1 MNAPRL
7 IGVFLKKMKQSR
19 PAIITIL
26 GHVDHGKTSLLD
38 YIRSA
43 NVASKEHGGITQHIG
58 AYQASFNEQLITFI
72 DTPGHSAFEKM
83 RSRGA
88 QVADIAVLVVAAD
101 DGLMPQTI
109 EAIKHIK
116 AAGSAMIV
124 AVNKIDLPGINLEV
138 QLQKI
143 KKQLSDH
150 EILVEEYGGD
160 VPVIPLSA
168 KTGDG
173 VDKLL
178 EMLVLMGEMKEL
190 TADPIQPPSGVVI
203 EAKQDKFKGPVTTIL
218 IKDGTLRKGDSLL
231 VGGVK
236 GKARGMFDYNGVA
249 LDSAGPSTPVEVL
262 GLEEV
267 PAVGAILGEMGV
279 ARDAKQTQS
288 LIEKLRNE
296 DTQVLAVVVRADN
309 QGSLEAIEEALGK
322 FNEDGLE
329 HLKVVAS
336 GTGEINDGDVK
347 AAISG
352 KGIVLGF
359 NVKVGN
365 TASKLADHD
374 KVLIRTYTVIYEL
387 IDEMKDVVDGMLK
400 VSQLDEVFGT
410 ATVLAEFPFGKLE
423 RIAGCR
429 VLDGVIAKGPKVR
442 VVRGKIDGDT
452 GEVSGEVEVIGEGR
466 IKSLKKGRDEIQSVD
481 KGAECGIMFD
491 TEIDWRVGDIIQTFR
506 LL

>member
-1 MNAPRL
+1 MNTT
-7 IGVFLKKMKQSR
+7 R
-19 PAIITIL
+19 PAIVTIL

-38 YIRSA
+38 YIRKA

-58 AYQASFNEQLITFI
+58 AYQAIHNGQLITFI

-116 AAGSAMIV
+116 AAKSAMIV
-124 AVNKIDLPGINLEV
+124 AVNKIDLPDINLEV

-160 VPVIPLSA
+160 VPIVPLSA

-178 EMLVLMGEMKEL
+178 EMILLIGEMSEL
-190 TADPIQPPSGVVI
+190 VGDPDVLASGVVI
-203 EAKQDKFKGPVTTIL
+203 EAKQDKFRGPVTTIL
-218 IKDGTLRKGDSLL
+218 IKDGTLSKGETMM

-236 GKARGMFDYNGVA
+236 GKARGMFDYNGA
-249 LDSAGPSTPVEVL
+249 PIENAGPSTPVEVL

-267 PAVGAILGEMGV
+267 PAVGALMGEV
-279 ARDAKQTQS
+279 ATVRDAKPTQS

-296 DTQVLAVVVRADN
+296 DAEILAVVVRADN
-309 QGSLEAIEEALGK
+309 QGSLEAIEEALSK
-322 FNEDGLE
+322 FNEEGE
-329 HLKVVAS
+329 HLKIVAS
-336 GTGEINDGDVK
+336 GTGEINDGDIKSAV
-347 AAISG
+347 SG

-359 NVKVGN
+359 NTKVAN
-365 TASKLADHD
+365 SAAKLADHD
-374 KVLIRTYTVIYEL
+374 KVLIRTYNVIYEL
-387 IDEMKDVVDGMLK
+387 IDEMKDVVEGMLK
-400 VSQLDEVFGT
+400 IDQLDEVFGT
-410 ATVLAEFPFGKLE
+410 ATILAEFPFGKTD

-429 VLDGVIAKGPKVR
+429 VLDGSIAKGPKVR
-442 VVRGKIDGDT
+442 VVRGRINGDT
-452 GEVSGEVEVIGEGR
+452 GEVEGEVEVIGEGKIR
-466 IKSLKKGRDEIQSVD
+466 SLKKGREEVPSIS
-481 KGAECGIMFD
+481 KGGECGIMFD
-491 TEIDWRVGDIIQTFR
+491 TEIDWHVGDIVQTYR
-506 LL
+506 IL

>member
-1 MNAPRL
+1 
-7 IGVFLKKMKQSR
+7 MKQSR

-38 YIRSA
+38 YIRKA
-43 NVASKEHGGITQHIG
+43 NVAGGEHGGITQHIG
-58 AYQASFNEQLITFI
+58 AYQASFNDQLITFI

-88 QVADIAVLVVAAD
+88 NVADIAVLVVAAD
-101 DGLMPQTI
+101 DGLMPQTL

-116 AAGSAMIV
+116 VAGSAMIV
-124 AVNKIDLPGINLEV
+124 AVNKIDLPGISLEV

-168 KTGDG
+168 KTGEG

-178 EMLVLMGEMKEL
+178 EMLVLMGEMREL
-190 TADPIQPPSGVVI
+190 TADPDQVPAGVVI

-218 IKDGTLRKGDSLL
+218 IQNGTLHKGDNLL

-236 GKARGMFDYNGVA
+236 GKARGMFDYNGA
-249 LDSAGPSTPVEVL
+249 SLDSAGPSTPVEVL
-262 GLEEV
+262 GLDAV

-279 ARDAKQTQS
+279 VRDAKQTQS

-296 DTQVLAVVVRADN
+296 DAKSLAVVVRADN
-309 QGSLEAIEEALGK
+309 QGSLEAIEEALSK
-322 FNEDGLE
+322 FNVRGAGE
-329 HLKVVAS
+329 HLKIVAS

-352 KGIVLGF
+352 KGIVIGF
-359 NVKVGN
+359 NVKAAN
-365 TASKLADHD
+365 TANKLAEHD

-410 ATVLAEFPFGKLE
+410 ATIIAEFPFGQIQ

-429 VLDGVIAKGPKVR
+429 VLDGAIAKGPKVR
-442 VVRGKIDGDT
+442 VVRGKINEDT
-452 GEVSGEVEVIGEGR
+452 GEVEGEVEVIGEAK
-466 IKSLKKGRDEIQSVD
+466 IKSLKKGRDEVSSVE
-481 KGAECGIMFD
+481 KGGECGIMFD
-491 TEIDWRVGDIIQTFR
+491 SEIDWRVGDIVQTFR